1 MIRLVLTED
10 HYLLPGALFTRTLL
24 HTGLPVMAEV
34 NRGPAA
40 SAAARDFRP
49 DILPADIGSP
59 VLNGLA
65 KTRASDV
72 FNVLV
77 ESVTLA

>member
-1 MIRLVLTED
+1 MIRQD
-10 HYLLPGALFTRTLL
+10 HYLLPGALFTLTLL

-34 NRGPAA
+34 NRGPGAGFPSRHPA
-40 SAAARDFRP
+40 S
-49 DILPADIGSP
+49 DIGSP

-72 FNVLV
+72 FDVLV